1 MNCKPYIFTQ
11 LSLTVT
17 KKGVIGLKRIKE
29 LSMQWKLSII
39 TFLTA
44 AISMGI
50 VYGFMVLPGENL
62 IFKLLPGTVLVLIG
76 TGLVFFITGRYQ
88 KQINKIRK
96 IADGLADG
104 DIEQVID
111 NNDGAYLDE
120 TVKSL
125 KSSISYTKELVKSL
139 KMAVDGNLT
148 VKIEPR
154 SELDSIGIEFSG
166 LVNNV
171 EIRLR
176 EAMQQL
182 KFLDSIQAP
191 VTAVDK
197 ELKVT
202 YINEMGLK
210 ISGFKFEQAVGKHC
224 YEIFH
229 NSGTC
234 QTDRCGCM
242 RAMNENCMVTGDV
255 TSDNDDSLL
264 RFYAAPL
271 KDDSGNIIGAL
282 EYVNNFSEEKKVTD
296 EVLNL
301 KNAIVQG
308 DLDIRA
314 DESKYAG
321 NYCEIIKGV
330 NSIVETIVS
339 PVREVISVVDL
350 IARGDLAVRVT
361 GDYKGEFGKL
371 KSSMNRMTVNL
382 RGLAEVA
389 NKIADGDLTVKIKPL
404 SEKDVLGSAF
414 GKMVVNLSKLIG
426 QVSRNAA
433 SLAEA
438 SKHLSMASQQAGSA
452 TNQIAD
458 VSQQVARGA
467 EDQTRGIEGVRESLS
482 ELAKAMDM
490 VTRGTRKQA
499 DAITEVTALV
509 KQVMVTANDSAGK
522 SQKAASGAE
531 QAAQIAKTGSEA
543 VERTIQGMSNV
554 YEVVNEVCE
563 KIVTL
568 GQHSDE
574 IGKMISVID
583 DIAAQTNLLALNAAI
598 EAARAGEQG
607 RGFAVVAD
615 EVKKLAERTAKETQ
629 EIAAVINTVQKGVT
643 ESIKAVQDG
652 AKQTEDGT
660 RLANEAGSA
669 LNQIVSAAGLVA
681 NQIDEIAASSQEM
694 SRVANKMGEVVEDVN
709 KSTEQNASS
718 IEQMISNKEQLADS
732 TNSVA
737 GVTEENSASTEEMS
751 ASAEEMSAQVEEVVA
766 LSQTVANTATDLQ
779 NAAVIFKLY
788 NLEQDERQK
797 EEQNDGK
804 KHFPESVDEE
814 QVGVEAAVS
823 NA

>member
-1 MNCKPYIFTQ
+1 
-11 LSLTVT
+11 
-17 KKGVIGLKRIKE
+17 LKRIKE

-44 AISMGI
+44 AISIGI

-62 IFKLLPGTVLVLIG
+62 IFKLLPGIVLVLVG

-88 KQINKIRK
+88 KQVNKIRQIVEK
-96 IADGLADG
+96 LAEGDIDQVTGTGDG
-104 DIEQVID
+104 D
-111 NNDGAYLDE
+111 E
-120 TVKSL
+120 TDSTVQSL
-125 KSSISYTKELVKSL
+125 ESYFSYIKELIHSV

-154 SELDSIGIEFSG
+154 SEKDGLGREFTD
-166 LVNNV
+166 LVYSV
-171 EIRLR
+171 DTRLS
-176 EAMQQL
+176 EAMQRS

-191 VTAVDK
+191 ITVIDRDMRVIY
-197 ELKVT
+197 V
-202 YINEMGLK
+202 NEMGLR
-210 ISGFKFEQAVGKHC
+210 ISKHTMEQAVGKHC
-224 YEIFH
+224 YEIYH
-229 NSGTC
+229 NPIC
-234 QTDRCGCM
+234 QTDKCGCTL
-242 RAMNENCMVTGDV
+242 AMKNDSAVSGDIF
-255 TSDNDDSLL
+255 SDREDSLL

-271 KDDSGNIIGAL
+271 KDKDGNIIGAL
-282 EYVNNFSEEKKVTD
+282 EYVNNVSEEKKVTD

-301 KNAIVQG
+301 KNSIVQG
-308 DLDIRA
+308 NLDIRA
-314 DESKYAG
+314 DESKFAG

-330 NSIVETIVS
+330 NSIVETIVN

-522 SQKAASGAE
+522 SQKAAAGAE

-643 ESIKAVQDG
+643 ESIKAVQNG

-660 RLANEAGSA
+660 KLANEAGSA

-694 SRVANKMGEVVEDVN
+694 SSVANKMGEVVEDVN
-709 KSTEQNASS
+709 KSTEQNAAS
-718 IEQMISNKEQLADS
+718 IEQMVSNKEQLADS

-779 NAAVIFKLY
+779 NAAVVFKLY
-788 NLEQDERQK
+788 NLEQDVSQNK
-797 EEQNDGK
+797 EQNDGK
-804 KHFPESVDEE
+804 GHFPESVDEE
-814 QVGVEAAVS
+814 QVRVEAAVN